1 MDVVYIT
8 LIVVAGLLFFIG
20 VIIGIIQNSY
30 VKSLENT
37 VSISIISDGIRNSS
51 FSRNSRN
58 DNIESL
64 DVNDDC
70 DEELI

>member
-37 VSISIISDGIRNSS
+37 VSIPVIGDGIRNSS
-51 FSRNSRN
+51 FSRN

>member
-1 MDVVYIT
+1 MDVVYIS

-37 VSISIISDGIRNSS
+37 VSIPVIGDGIRNRA

-64 DVNDDC
+64 DVNDNC

>member
-37 VSISIISDGIRNSS
+37 VSIPVIGDGIRNRA
-51 FSRNSRN
+51 FSRN

-64 DVNDDC
+64 DVDDEC

>member
-37 VSISIISDGIRNSS
+37 VSISVIGDGIRNSS

>member
-37 VSISIISDGIRNSS
+37 VSMWINA
-51 FSRNSRN
+51 
-58 DNIESL
+58 L
-64 DVNDDC
+64 
-70 DEELI
+70 

>member
-37 VSISIISDGIRNSS
+37 VSIPIISDGIRNRT
-51 FSRNSRN
+51 FSRN

-64 DVNDDC
+64 DVDDEC

>member
-37 VSISIISDGIRNSS
+37 VSIPVIGDGIRNRA
-51 FSRNSRN
+51 FSRN

>member
-51 FSRNSRN
+51 FSRN

-64 DVNDDC
+64 DVDDDC

>member
-37 VSISIISDGIRNSS
+37 VSIPVIGDGIRNRV
-51 FSRNSRN
+51 FSRN

-64 DVNDDC
+64 DVDDDC

>member
-20 VIIGIIQNSY
+20 VIIGIVQNSY

-37 VSISIISDGIRNSS
+37 VSIPIISDGIRKRA
-51 FSRNSRN
+51 FSRN

-64 DVNDDC
+64 DVDDEC

>member
-1 MDVVYIT
+1 VDVVYIT

-37 VSISIISDGIRNSS
+37 VSIPVIGDGIRNRA
-51 FSRNSRN
+51 FSKN

-64 DVNDDC
+64 DVDDDC

>member
-20 VIIGIIQNSY
+20 VIIGIVQNSY

-37 VSISIISDGIRNSS
+37 VSIPVIGDGIRNRA
-51 FSRNSRN
+51 FSKN

-64 DVNDDC
+64 DVDDDC

>member
-1 MDVVYIT
+1 MNVVYIT
-8 LIVVAGLLFFIG
+8 LMVVAGLLFFVG

-30 VKSLENT
+30 IKSLGNT
-37 VSISIISDGIRNSS
+37 MSIPIIGDGIRNSS
-51 FSRNSRN
+51 FSRD

-64 DVNDDC
+64 EMDNDC

>member
-37 VSISIISDGIRNSS
+37 VSIPIISDGIRKKA
-51 FSRNSRN
+51 FSRN

-64 DVNDDC
+64 DVDGDG

>member
-37 VSISIISDGIRNSS
+37 VSIPIISDGIRNSS
-51 FSRNSRN
+51 FSRN

-64 DVNDDC
+64 DVDDDC

>member
-37 VSISIISDGIRNSS
+37 VSIPVIGDGIRNSS
-51 FSRNSRN
+51 FSRN

-64 DVNDDC
+64 DVDDDC

>member
-8 LIVVAGLLFFIG
+8 LMIVACLLFFIG
-20 VIIGIIQNSY
+20 VVIGIIQNNY
-30 VKSLENT
+30 IKSLGNT
-37 VSISIISDGIRNSS
+37 MSIPIIGDSIKSG
-51 FSRNSRN
+51 FFSRN

-64 DVNDDC
+64 EMDNDC

>member
-37 VSISIISDGIRNSS
+37 VSIPVIGDGIRNRA
-51 FSRNSRN
+51 FSRN

-64 DVNDDC
+64 DVDDDG

>member
-37 VSISIISDGIRNSS
+37 VSIPVIGDGIRNRA
-51 FSRNSRN
+51 FSRNDS
-58 DNIESL
+58 IESL
-64 DVNDDC
+64 DVDDDC

>member
-37 VSISIISDGIRNSS
+37 VSIPVIGDGIRNRA
-51 FSRNSRN
+51 FSKN

-64 DVNDDC
+64 DVDDDC

>member
-20 VIIGIIQNSY
+20 VIIGIVQNSY

-37 VSISIISDGIRNSS
+37 VSIPVIGDGIRNSS
-51 FSRNSRN
+51 FSRN

-64 DVNDDC
+64 DVDDDC

>member
-8 LIVVAGLLFFIG
+8 LMIVACLLFFIG
-20 VIIGIIQNSY
+20 VVIGIIQNNY
-30 VKSLENT
+30 IKSLGNT
-37 VSISIISDGIRNSS
+37 MSIPIIGDSIKNS
-51 FSRNSRN
+51 FFSRN

-64 DVNDDC
+64 EMDNDC

>member
-37 VSISIISDGIRNSS
+37 VSIPIISYGIRKRA
-51 FSRNSRN
+51 FSRN

-64 DVNDDC
+64 DVDDDG

>member
-37 VSISIISDGIRNSS
+37 VSIPVIGDGIRNRA
-51 FSRNSRN
+51 FSRN

-64 DVNDDC
+64 DVDDDC